1 MEKKETRGAKKKPN
15 EEKIVLV
22 RLWVKKKNYH
32 AAKAEALKIQ
42 NKYR

>member
-1 MEKKETRGAKKKPN
+1 MAKKETRGAKKKPDD
-15 EEKIVLV
+15 EKVVLI

-32 AAKAEALKIQ
+32 AAKAEAVKIQ